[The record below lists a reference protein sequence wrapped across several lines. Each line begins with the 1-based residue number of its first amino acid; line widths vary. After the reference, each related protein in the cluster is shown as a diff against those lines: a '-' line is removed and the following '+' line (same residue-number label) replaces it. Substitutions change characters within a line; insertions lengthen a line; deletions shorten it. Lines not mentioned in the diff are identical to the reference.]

1 MKQKI
6 TRSRQLYSFIF
17 PLMVLLMLVGA
28 CKKEVKE
35 PTDFVLPPGNALQ
48 LTLDSLYLYA
58 KQTYLWH
65 QNIPDY
71 QTFDPRRFVNSAGT
85 LASMQHELEAI
96 TALAVDPSTQK
107 SYEQRQGVNG
117 PLYSFIANGNIH
129 SGKRAAVNTDGQGN
143 DFGLGLAV
151 VGQDEVYVSF
161 VESGSPAA
169 LAGVTRGMQVLSV
182 DGINVPLN
190 TNIISEILAGS
201 TIGLQLKKQDGSR
214 FSVKLY
220 ATSYTSSG
228 IYKSTILRNNNRTI
242 GYLAIARF
250 GKLTTLQPQLE
261 SVFEHFANENIGQLI
276 VDLRYNGGGYVETAE
291 YLANLIAPSS
301 ANGAVMYAE
310 HFNDLLQQ
318 GKAPILKS
326 IPYLDDNGKQVMIK
340 GRPATFADVDFSVV
354 GNTYKFSKKGRLGK
368 VSDIIFIVSEKTA
381 SASELL
387 INCLKPYM
395 NVRLVGSK
403 TYGKPVG
410 YFGIG
415 LDKYTVFMPQ
425 FQILNA
431 AQQGSYY
438 QGMSVNIDVGDD
450 VKRDFGDPEEL
461 CLAEAINA
469 FYNVLKAANTLFA
482 SSVTLNQST
491 KYPKETDVKGMFENR
506 LKLRQ

>member
-1 MKQKI
+1 MMTSQQPHK
-6 TRSRQLYSFIF
+6 FIF
-17 PLMVLLMLVGA
+17 PLLVWLMLFSA

-35 PTDFVLPPGNALQ
+35 PTDFVLPPGSHLQ

-65 QNIPDY
+65 QYLPDY
-71 QTFDPRRFVNSAGT
+71 HTFDPRRFVNSAGT
-85 LASMQHELEAI
+85 LSSMQRELEAI
-96 TALAVDPSTQK
+96 TALAIDPSTQK

-117 PLYSFIANGNIH
+117 PLYSYIANGNIN

-182 DGINVPLN
+182 EGIYVPLN
-190 TNIISEILAGS
+190 TNIISEVLAGS
-201 TIGLQLKKQDGSR
+201 AIGLRLKKQDRSEV
-214 FSVKLY
+214 SIKLY
-220 ATSYTSSG
+220 AKSYTTSG
-228 IYKSTILRNNNRTI
+228 IYKSAVLRNDNKTI
-242 GYLAIARF
+242 GYLAMARF
-250 GKLTTLQPQLE
+250 GKLATLQSQLE
-261 SVFEHFANENIGQLI
+261 PIFEHFANENVGQLI
-276 VDLRYNGGGYVETAE
+276 IDLRYNGGGYVETAG

-326 IPYLDDNGKQVMIK
+326 IPYLDDNGKQVLIK
-340 GRPATFADVDFSVV
+340 GRPATFADVDFSVA
-354 GNTYKFSKKGRLGK
+354 GNTYKFSKKGRLGSVK
-368 VSDIIFIVSEKTA
+368 DIVFIVSEKTA

-425 FQILNA
+425 FRMLNA
-431 AQQGSYY
+431 AQQGDYY
-438 QGMSVNIDVGDD
+438 QGMNVNIAAGDD
-450 VKRDFGDPEEL
+450 ISRDFGDPEEL
-461 CLAEAINA
+461 CLEEAINA
-469 FYNVLKAANTLFA
+469 FHNLPKTAKTLSVNKVLI
-482 SSVTLNQST
+482 NQSIQYSG
-491 KYPKETDVKGMFENR
+491 KTDAEGVLEHR